1 MKIVAISNENPNSIQ
16 EFDISSLEYNQKEG
30 SFEIPAGG
38 YIITSCQ
45 LFQPLT
51 VEFDKSKFYVV
62 FKTLAEVDDFYNW
75 LKKAESDA
83 WDSYSRMLD

>member
-1 MKIVAISNENPNSIQ
+1 MKILAISNEDPKAVK
-16 EFDISSLEYNQKEG
+16 EFDISSLEYNQNEG
-30 SFEIPAGG
+30 SFEIQAGG
-38 YIITSCQ
+38 YIITSRQ
-45 LFQPLT
+45 LFKPLT